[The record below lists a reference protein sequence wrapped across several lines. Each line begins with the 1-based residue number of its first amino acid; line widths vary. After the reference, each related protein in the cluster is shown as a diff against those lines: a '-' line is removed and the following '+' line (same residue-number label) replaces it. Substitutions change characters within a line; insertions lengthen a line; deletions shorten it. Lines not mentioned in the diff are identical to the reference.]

1 MSWVKK
7 KLKSFRK
14 SKSISEGRHWTDED
28 DEQLIELHDNG
39 YTYTEIANVLK
50 RSKEAVRQRIA
61 YLNSDEESMDSD
73 EESMSSDEFDGKTM
87 KKRSKTMSSDEDLMK
102 NDNQVMKKDE
112 FVGQKKL
119 SVDQR
124 MAKLER
130 GMEGMGQAI
139 TNMAHVIDES
149 SKRDAVASD
158 PESAKSMLNLGI
170 IEAIKP
176 FLMPKQPSV
185 DSVVDDKVRGQLD
198 LMIKCMTLGIN
209 AAKTGRIGVRE
220 LKRMGLKR

>member
-1 MSWVKK
+1 MSWLKK
-7 KLKSFRK
+7 KLKAFRK
-14 SKSISEGRHWTDED
+14 SKSLSEGRHWTDED
-28 DEQLIELHDNG
+28 DDELLELYDKG
-39 YTYTEIANVLK
+39 YSYTEIAIVLR

-61 YLNSDEESMDSD
+61 YLDSADKPEESMNSDEDLMKND
-73 EESMSSDEFDGKTM
+73 E
-87 KKRSKTMSSDEDLMK
+87 KRSKTMRTDEDLMK

-112 FVGQKKL
+112 LVGQKKL
-119 SVDQR
+119 SIDQR

-170 IEAIKP
+170 IDAIKP
-176 FLMPKQPSV
+176 FLMPKEPSV
-185 DSVVDDKVRGQLD
+185 DSVVDQKVHNQLD

-209 AAKTGRIGVRE
+209 AAKSGKIGARE
-220 LKRMGLKR
+220 LKRMGLRK